1 MCHRVGQEREAE
13 RQALIGRFEALPLA
27 EKEAAPREIGLIPKV
42 VAVQADGGRY
52 QQRTW
57 DGDAV
62 LPHADDESHTAT
74 EGQAGEPSE
83 DVTFATAA
91 EPAVSACT
99 APSAAAEPSE
109 PLPEPERKGC
119 WREDKIGVLL
129 KFNSETHEFDP
140 APRVPEGFLDIIAM
154 GQLAQEVKNARQPEP
169 GQTFGDKPEDE
180 ESGAEGSFSA
190 ATTYATHRPEIVGKQ
205 VVATTKSMSVL
216 GALLAAQAWALG
228 FFGAE
233 RRAFLGDGLRAN
245 WTLWR
250 TRFPTF
256 VPILDFIHLLTYVYA
271 AAFAGQTRAVGTR
284 LYQTWIQWAWSGRVD
299 DLIAALEQRLR
310 ELPSVVKGDST
321 SPQSVVHAALRY
333 IRNNQTRMN
342 YPEYR
347 RQGLP
352 ITTSLIESTVKQINY
367 RVKGTE
373 KFWSRD
379 GIEAVLHLRADVLS
393 EFDTLD
399 DFFVRREAKA
409 NGMRAYRQKVSAAA

>member
-154 GQLAQEVKNARQPEP
+154 GQLAHGTARRTEW
-169 GQTFGDKPEDE
+169 
-180 ESGAEGSFSA
+180 
-190 ATTYATHRPEIVGKQ
+190 R
-205 VVATTKSMSVL
+205 
-216 GALLAAQAWALG
+216 LADRWYIST
-228 FFGAE
+228 E
-233 RRAFLGDGLRAN
+233 KM
-245 WTLWR
+245 
-250 TRFPTF
+250 
-256 VPILDFIHLLTYVYA
+256 
-271 AAFAGQTRAVGTR
+271 R
-284 LYQTWIQWAWSGRVD
+284 LCQ
-299 DLIAALEQRLR
+299 
-310 ELPSVVKGDST
+310 ST
-321 SPQSVVHAALRY
+321 SPEGSERFRGCCRLGATGRGLSRALVPSISHRRR
-333 IRNNQTRMN
+333 RNNLNR
-342 YPEYR
+342 
-347 RQGLP
+347 L
-352 ITTSLIESTVKQINY
+352 V
-367 RVKGTE
+367 
-373 KFWSRD
+373 
-379 GIEAVLHLRADVLS
+379 
-393 EFDTLD
+393 EF
-399 DFFVRREAKA
+399 RKC
-409 NGMRAYRQKVSAAA
+409 G